1 MRQEMP
7 HSSSPMP
14 KISLADL
21 ILEWKQLLK
30 AATPYRD
37 QKELYVQLQK
47 LEVAIQQFEE
57 LEGLRAELQARRQQA
72 TQELEQVKTNGKDA
86 AMEARQVLKAIFGIN
101 NERLVQFQIRP
112 RRSRLKI
119 AALPPVEKVPSSKD

>member
-1 MRQEMP
+1 
-7 HSSSPMP
+7 MP

-57 LEGLRAELQARRQQA
+57 LEALRAELQARRQQA

-86 AMEARQVLKAIFGIN
+86 AMEARQVLKAIFGVN

-119 AALPPVEKVPSSKD
+119 AALPPTTDVPAPKD